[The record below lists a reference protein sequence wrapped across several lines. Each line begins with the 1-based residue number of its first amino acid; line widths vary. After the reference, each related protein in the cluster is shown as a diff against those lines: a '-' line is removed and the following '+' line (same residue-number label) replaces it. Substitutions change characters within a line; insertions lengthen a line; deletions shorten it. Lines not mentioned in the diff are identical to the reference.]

1 MYILTITVVL
11 MCGIALIA
19 VVFNTKGIG
28 MILNLSH
35 ITSDY
40 VHVDNRIE

>member
-1 MYILTITVVL
+1 MYILTNTVVL

-19 VVFNTKGIG
+19 IVFNTKGIS

-40 VHVDNRIE
+40 VHVDDRIE

>member
-1 MYILTITVVL
+1 MYILTITLVP
-11 MCGIALIA
+11 MCGIAVVA
-19 VVFNTKGIG
+19 VIFNTKEIS

-40 VHVDNRIE
+40 VHVDNRIV